1 MLAKA
6 GQTAGPNRLTFFE
19 VTLEY
24 PRNKKSKYFSSKFD
38 FKKFHGQRR
47 ALHLVFYKL
56 QILHNLFSYLDL
68 DPGSKKPN

>member
-47 ALHLVFYKL
+47 ALHLVF
-56 QILHNLFSYLDL
+56 LHNLYSYLDL
-68 DPGSKKPN
+68 DPGIKKPN